1 MQQNE
6 TSTTNPASSEGNK
19 GEQKDSDNIE
29 ECNEIT
35 SESGM
40 EYKLESVIGRGTF
53 GLVYL
58 ACNKKNPKEKFAIKR
73 YFKNLHP
80 NLCQLE
86 ISILSYLNQK
96 TNADNILK
104 LYDGFI
110 KNQDLFLIMSYQ
122 PHQKFS
128 EYYGDLALN
137 KLKLY
142 MKALLSALNTIH
154 KLGIVHR
161 DIKPGNLMIEDGL
174 KVRLIDFG
182 VSKIASHTSTFTKA
196 QIGTVPYMSP
206 EQFQIDLDRFSD
218 PNIDDVKPVPIST
231 KSDIW
236 SLGVMISEIFSGIKP
251 YFNLSKKRSPTEQMI
266 TGRLTG
272 NKPFPIPNNLDD
284 DIKEVVK
291 RATEVNPEKRATAS
305 EIKTMIKALMDKKK
319 NETETKI
326 DSNKES
332 ESNTI
337 VTQPETKNI

>member
-1 MQQNE
+1 METLSKEEAIMEQNFE
-6 TSTTNPASSEGNK
+6 SEIIKIGSTIIPENEVVKECVVGEGGFGKVYK
-19 GEQKDSDNIE
+19 GKYQNQTVAIKKIKLE
-29 ECNEIT
+29 EKEPEIFESLLNEIKVIMKANNPEIPKFLGLMKKKGKYHLIFEFIT
-35 SESGM
+35 GKSLKELYPQLS
-40 EYKLESVIGRGTF
+40 YKDKLIVLYDLCGILESF
-53 GLVYL
+53 H
-58 ACNKKNPKEKFAIKR
+58 A
-73 YFKNLHP
+73 KNL
-80 NLCQLE
+80 
-86 ISILSYLNQK
+86 I
-96 TNADNILK
+96 
-104 LYDGFI
+104 
-110 KNQDLFLIMSYQ
+110 
-122 PHQKFS
+122 
-128 EYYGDLALN
+128 
-137 KLKLY
+137 
-142 MKALLSALNTIH
+142 
-154 KLGIVHR
+154 HR

-305 EIKTMIKALMDKKK
+305 EIKTMIKALMDKKN

-332 ESNTI
+332 ESKTI